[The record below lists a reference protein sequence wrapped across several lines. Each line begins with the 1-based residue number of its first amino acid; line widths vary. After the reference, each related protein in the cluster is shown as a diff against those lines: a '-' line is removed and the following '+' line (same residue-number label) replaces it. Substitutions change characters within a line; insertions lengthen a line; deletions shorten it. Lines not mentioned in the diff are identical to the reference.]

1 MYTREQASLVRQQ
14 FWTTFGKYMSP
25 ILSAEAEKI
34 NWINYKTGI
43 PQLFFRMDADKNS
56 ATIGIQ
62 VMQKD
67 AELANKIYAQLALLQ
82 PFLHEA
88 LGETWHWEP
97 AATNDFGQPLST
109 ISTSLSPVNIFKES
123 DWPLIISFFKPRLIA
138 LDNFWVNHKMIVEM
152 GI

>member
-25 ILSAEAEKI
+25 ILSAEGEKV

-67 AELANKIYAQLALLQ
+67 LELANKIYAQLALLQ

-88 LGETWHWEP
+88 LGEPWNWEP
-97 AATNDFGQPLST
+97 AVINDFGQPLST

-123 DWPLIISFFKPRLIA
+123 DWPLIISFLKPRLIA